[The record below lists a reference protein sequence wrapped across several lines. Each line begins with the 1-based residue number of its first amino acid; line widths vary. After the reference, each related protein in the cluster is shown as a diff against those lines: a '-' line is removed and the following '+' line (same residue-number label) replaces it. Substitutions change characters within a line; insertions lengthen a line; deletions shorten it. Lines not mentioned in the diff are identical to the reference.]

1 MTRRRRGRTGSQ
13 TRRLTALANPGRCRS
28 AGLDWSGVG
37 CTVLSA
43 SRHAAGDAFSV
54 AFSVQRSAFSVQ
66 RSAFTAAFYGR
77 EGEGGLVLLLER
89 PRTPTIGWTARARR
103 ASVPL
108 RTHGSPRVIV
118 AGWVIDF
125 CSRAPPAGIIGI
137 STSNRQRP
145 VALLLLLHQPHH
157 HHAGTPTAR
166 AVVNR
171 RRNLRTAHRQ
181 SQRPARIISAAP
193 MTGRLRRGAGG

>member
-13 TRRLTALANPGRCRS
+13 TRRLTALANPGRCRQCRTGLEWAVLYCQRRDTQLVMRS
-28 AGLDWSGVG
+28 ALRS
-37 CTVLSA
+37 
-43 SRHAAGDAFSV
+43 
-54 AFSVQRSAFSVQ
+54 AFSVQRPAFSVQ

-77 EGEGGLVLLLER
+77 EGEGGRVLLLER

-125 CSRAPPAGIIGI
+125 CSRAPPAGITILASAPAIVSGQWPSSS
-137 STSNRQRP
+137 STNRITT
-145 VALLLLLHQPHH
+145 ALAHP
-157 HHAGTPTAR
+157 
-166 AVVNR
+166 
-171 RRNLRTAHRQ
+171 LR
-181 SQRPARIISAAP
+181 
-193 MTGRLRRGAGG
+193 GLW